1 LYLSH
6 AKKYSINFFQVSQF
20 LGSPEKLKMGLLRC
34 LPLTTAKQAFNFIVN
49 IKKKLLIASEG

>member
-34 LPLTTAKQAFNFIVN
+34 LPLTTGKTSFQFHRQHQKKIVDC
-49 IKKKLLIASEG
+49 I